1 MTERVDYFKEAA
13 INAVKNNNEILEHWK
28 HSSNPF
34 DRALAKLVFLEA
46 KGEI

>member
-1 MTERVDYFKEAA
+1 MTERVDDFKEAA
-13 INAVKNNNEILEHWK
+13 INAVRNNKEILEYWK

-46 KGEI
+46 RGEM